1 MVSVLFA
8 LAGAVAYGISDF
20 AGGLASRREPALRVL
35 LLSNPVGVVLMA
47 ALLPLVPGRL
57 DTAVLAWSAAAGVA
71 GAAGV
76 MLLYLG
82 LATGPMGVVAPLTA
96 VASAVVPVGVGIALG
111 ERPPL
116 LAYGGVALALLGVV
130 LVSRGPAQDPTEDPA
145 HGRVTVAVVGIA
157 LLAGVGFGLFFVLL
171 AQAPDGSGGWP
182 LLVSRSASTLVVAAL
197 AVGTG
202 RAGRL
207 TGRVLRLAVAAGAL
221 DALANLAYLL
231 AVRQGLLSL
240 VAVVVALYP
249 AATILLAR
257 LVLGERTGRAQRLG
271 LAVAAG
277 SVALI
282 AWAS

>member
-1 MVSVLFA
+1 MSVLLA
-8 LAGAVAYGISDF
+8 LAGALAYGMSDF
-20 AGGLASRREPALRVL
+20 VGGLASRREPALRVL
-35 LLSNPVGVVLMA
+35 LLSNPVGVLLMA

-57 DTAVLAWSAAAGVA
+57 DAATLAWSAAAGLA

-76 MLLYLG
+76 LLLYLG
-82 LATGPMGVVAPLTA
+82 LAAGPMGVVAPLTA
-96 VASAVVPVGVGIALG
+96 VASAVVPVAVGIALG

-116 LAYGGVALALLGVV
+116 LAHCGVALALLGVV

-145 HGRVTVAVVGIA
+145 HGRVSVAVVGIA

-182 LLVSRSASTLVVAAL
+182 LLVSRVASTLVVAAL

-207 TGRVLRLAVAAGAL
+207 TGPVTRLAIAAGAL

-282 AWAS
+282 AWAG

>member
-1 MVSVLFA
+1 VSVLLA
-8 LAGAVAYGISDF
+8 LAGALSYGISDF
-20 AGGLASRREPALRVL
+20 AGGLASRRQPALRVL
-35 LLSNPVGVVLMA
+35 LVSYPVGVLLMA
-47 ALLPLVPGRL
+47 ALLPLVPGHL
-57 DTAVLAWSAAAGVA
+57 DVATLGWSATAGLA

-76 MLLYLG
+76 VLLYLG

-96 VASAVVPVGVGIALG
+96 VASAVVPVAVGIALG

-130 LVSRGPAQDPTEDPA
+130 LVSRGPAADPTEERA
-145 HGRVTVAVVGIA
+145 HQRVTVGVVGIA
-157 LLAGVGFGLFFVLL
+157 LLAGVGFGLYFVLL
-171 AQAPDGSGGWP
+171 AQAPAGSGGWP
-182 LLVSRSASTLVVAAL
+182 LLVSRVASALVVVGL
-197 AVGTG
+197 AVASG

-207 TGRVLRLAVAAGAL
+207 PGGVTRLAVAAGAL
-221 DALANLAYLL
+221 DALANLSYLL

-257 LVLGERTGRAQRLG
+257 LVLGERTGTAQRLG

-282 AWAS
+282 AWSG